1 MITNNTG
8 ATVTVNDVSVHLRP
22 SSNPGLVFDL
32 WGSQTLLPGQSWI
45 ITQTHD
51 YNFDTS
57 DFPISPNGVPVSG
70 GPDSPEVI
78 VTVNSVAT
86 NLFDTGHVLDT
97 SGYDYAYNG
106 SNESFQW
113 RPIGTFGGPAGVTVP
128 EPASMTL
135 LGFGVLAMGGFAWRK
150 RRQAAQ

>member
-8 ATVTVNDVSVHLRP
+8 AAVIVNDVSVAIHP
-22 SSNPGLVFDL
+22 VSYPGTVFDL
-32 WGSQTLLPGQSWI
+32 WGSQALLPGQTWI

-57 DFPISPNGVPVSG
+57 DYPISPNGVAVSG
-70 GPDSPEVI
+70 GPDSPKVT
-78 VTVNSVAT
+78 VTVNGVAT
-86 NLFDTGHVLDT
+86 DLFDTAHVLDT
-97 SGYDYAYNG
+97 SGYDFAYNG

-113 RPIGTFGGPAGVTVP
+113 PPIGTFGGPSGVP

-135 LGFGVLAMGGFAWRK
+135 LGLGVLAMGGYKWRT
-150 RRQAAQ
+150 RRQSP